1 MEIDRQEVE
10 IKRKNL
16 DEQLKQVTN
25 QKQEK
30 EKARFS
36 SEALI
41 TSLEQEIKNLH
52 EEKKEQEEDFNA
64 HLRKAEFETPEDFL
78 SARMDS
84 EECRQIEKQIQDNQ
98 KELNK
103 KNGEYD
109 YNQKTLQAEK
119 EKKLTEKSLDEL
131 NTGSIELTQKIK
143 YLTKKS
149 LD

>member
-103 KNGEYD
+103 KNASMITIKRRCK
-109 YNQKTLQAEK
+109 QKK
-119 EKKLTEKSLDEL
+119 RRS
-131 NTGSIELTQKIK
+131 
-143 YLTKKS
+143 
-149 LD
+149 